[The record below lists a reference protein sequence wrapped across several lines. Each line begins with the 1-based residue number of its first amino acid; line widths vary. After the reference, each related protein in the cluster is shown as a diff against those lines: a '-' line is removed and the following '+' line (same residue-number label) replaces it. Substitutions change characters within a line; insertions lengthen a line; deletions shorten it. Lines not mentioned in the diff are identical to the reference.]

1 MTRLLN
7 SRGTTMKKSVS
18 SILFALSL
26 FGGVAHAE
34 SDLAEVQ
41 ATMTYDATL
50 LTSAD
55 GAAKVLTTLER
66 QAERA
71 CRKVSLVTVG
81 LSVDKVCARD
91 LVFQAVDQI
100 ANTNLTK
107 QYASSDYFADSV
119 SERLQ
124 VASR

>member
-1 MTRLLN
+1 MTRWLN
-7 SRGTTMKKSVS
+7 SRSITMKKSVS

-41 ATMTYDATL
+41 TTMTYDKTL

-55 GAAKVLTTLER
+55 GAAKVLTSLEQ
-66 QAERA
+66 QARRA
-71 CRKVSLVTVG
+71 CRTVSLVTVG
-81 LSVDKVCARD
+81 ASVDKVCARD

-100 ANTNLTK
+100 SNANLTR